1 MESALPAGM
10 STMAIVL
17 GMESDVLSTLCKQAS
32 HLGVVEIANY
42 NCPGQLVIGGEL
54 DAVAEVSELAISKGA
69 RRVLPLAV
77 SGAFHTSLLKEAGT
91 KLRQELD
98 KVDLKDLK
106 IPVIFNKTAK
116 YQHEPLVDLLAAQ
129 VYSSVRFEDSI
140 RLMLKEGV
148 NTFIEI
154 GPGKTLSGFV
164 KKIDKKAIIYQVE
177 DVVGI
182 NKLVEKLEALIKT
195 TVDKLGTV
203 DVLVNNAGITRD
215 NLILRMSDE
224 DFDKVIDV
232 NLKGVFYLTRAVS
245 KLMFKKRSGKIV
257 NITSI
262 SGVTGNVGQA
272 NYAASK
278 AGVIGL
284 TKTVAKE
291 LAPRGIQVNAV
302 APGYIQTDMTDVLD
316 TDLKAK
322 NQEEV
327 PLKKLG
333 IPEDIANMV
342 GFLVSDNANYITGQV
357 FHVDGGWI
365 M

>member
-1 MESALPAGM
+1 MADNRVALVTGASRGIGR
-10 STMAIVL
+10 AIALKLAQDGFNIMINYVGNL
-17 GMESDVLSTLCKQAS
+17 ALALEVKAECEA
-32 HLGVVEIANY
+32 LGVQAEMFQANIE
-42 NCPGQLVIGGEL
+42 NK
-54 DAVAEVSELAISKGA
+54 DEV
-69 RRVLPLAV
+69 
-77 SGAFHTSLLKEAGT
+77 
-91 KLRQELD
+91 
-98 KVDLKDLK
+98 
-106 IPVIFNKTAK
+106 
-116 YQHEPLVDLLAAQ
+116 
-129 VYSSVRFEDSI
+129 
-140 RLMLKEGV
+140 
-148 NTFIEI
+148 
-154 GPGKTLSGFV
+154 
-164 KKIDKKAIIYQVE
+164 
-177 DVVGI
+177 
-182 NKLVEKLEALIKT
+182 EALIKT

-316 TDLKAK
+316 IDLKAK
-322 NQEEV
+322 IQEEV
-327 PLKKLG
+327 PLKRLG

-342 GFLVSDNANYITGQV
+342 GFLVSDEANYITGQV
-357 FHVDGGWI
+357 FHVGI
-365 M
+365 LSSFYTT